1 MVHLNFKFAGY
12 EGDWETVK
20 DAAPEGWHIYWKGG
34 GGLYHPIALD
44 LVPA

>member
-12 EGDWETVK
+12 EGDWEPVK